1 MQWLP
6 TLATSKPHSSAGLAC
21 PQQPNNPHEPAAGG
35 LSRVALTAVLFAMA
49 VPLESRPRRPTRF
62 VALCSL
68 LGVLASSSHALAEDE
83 ALDAL
88 LDEHVVTGAS
98 KADELAKVAPAT
110 TSVIT
115 AEDMNRFGIRSLA
128 EAIDFLGM
136 GLVTQN
142 PLHSVEVGG
151 RGVLLTSD
159 FGNHVLLV
167 VDGHV
172 FNEPWGGTAY
182 FEQGAGIP
190 LEMIDHIELVLGP
203 GSVLYGGNAMIG
215 VINVVTKRGA
225 AFKGLHLVAG
235 GGVSPEQGRNGS
247 FSSFAPRDLGGSYR
261 VGASIGQP
269 LPFLGPN
276 AEIDAGVE
284 VYAQDG
290 PSFSWGP
297 QIVTNEDGSPR
308 NFGPRTPPGVW
319 AGRIRDQYRTLV
331 PTLYSRLYAGDLSVM
346 FRAEMYKRATPVQG
360 FDQQSTDFDESRS
373 WERDRW
379 ISLDVQYKKRVSQK
393 LSLSF
398 RGYGDAYDY
407 YQQTYNTDST
417 VCAVQTT
424 GPCLFTAKGHSRWLG
439 SEIQA
444 SFDWTGED
452 RYSTLV
458 GLSGTVRN
466 VGGETDSVEANTGQL
481 LDATGKKDVVEVV
494 KAAHLQQRLSPTKFL
509 HFNVGARYDADPR
522 GGARLSPRAA
532 VAFDL
537 WDGAVLKLI
546 YAEAFR
552 PPTFF
557 EALYS
562 SPDQIPNPSI
572 KSEYV
577 RSGEATF
584 EQRFGRNKLLFGF
597 FRTQWSDMLSIE
609 TLPSGVSHY
618 QNVSKIENYGYNG
631 RFEGAVGSFRYGA
644 SIVGAHTRRVTPD
657 EQPLP
662 VAPQVFGNARIAYAL
677 PGSLPVVALA
687 TTFVGARPA
696 DRVLDGNFSPP
707 PRAPA
712 SADIRLTLSQQLRA
726 IPGLSYRIGASYTTG
741 TVVPYVAGPIRA
753 YDPAATMRGPAELTP
768 TVRLLAFATLRYDL
782 DL

>member
-1 MQWLP
+1 
-6 TLATSKPHSSAGLAC
+6 
-21 PQQPNNPHEPAAGG
+21 
-35 LSRVALTAVLFAMA
+35 MA
-49 VPLESRPRRPTRF
+49 VSLQSPTRYSTKL
-62 VALCSL
+62 VAACSL
-68 LGVLASSSHALAEDE
+68 LGILCGASPARAEDE
-83 ALDAL
+83 GLDAL

-115 AEDMNRFGIRSLA
+115 AEDMHRFGIRSIA

-172 FNEPWGGTAY
+172 FNEPWSGTAY

-190 LEMIDHIELVLGP
+190 IELIDHIELVLGP

-225 AFKGLHLVAG
+225 GYRGLHLVAA
-235 GGVSPEQGRNGS
+235 GGVSPAQGRDGT
-247 FSSFAPRDLGGSYR
+247 FTSFAPSDLGGNYR
-261 VGASIGQP
+261 LGAGIGHA

-276 AEIDAGVE
+276 AEINAGAE
-284 VYAQDG
+284 VYAQNG
-290 PSFSWGP
+290 PSFEWGP
-297 QIVTNEDGSPR
+297 QVVTNADGSPR
-308 NFGPRTPPGVW
+308 TFGPRTPEGLW
-319 AGRIRDQYRTLV
+319 GGRINDQYSTLV
-331 PTLYSRLYAGDLSVM
+331 PSLYSRLQIGDLAVM
-346 FRAEMYKRATPVQG
+346 FRTALYERRTPVQG
-360 FDQQSTDFDESRS
+360 FDQQNTDFDEPRS
-373 WERDRW
+373 WERDRF
-379 ISLDVQYKKRVSQK
+379 ISVDVQYKKRVSQK

-417 VCAVQTT
+417 VCAVETV
-424 GPCLFTAKGHSRWLG
+424 GPCQFTGKGHSRWLG
-439 SEIQA
+439 SEVQG

-452 RYSTLV
+452 RYSTLI
-458 GLSGTVRN
+458 GLNGIVRN

-481 LDATGKKDVVEVV
+481 LDATGKNSVTEVV
-494 KAAHLQQRLSPTKFL
+494 KAAYAQQRLSPTTFL

-532 VAFDL
+532 VALDV
-537 WDGAVLKLI
+537 WNGGVLKAI

-577 RSGEATF
+577 RGGEATF
-584 EQRFGRNKLLFGF
+584 EQRFGRNKLLFGV

-609 TLPSGVSHY
+609 TLASGVSQY
-618 QNVSKIENYGYNG
+618 QNVSKIENYGYNA
-631 RFEGAVGSFRYGA
+631 RVEGVVGSFRYGA
-644 SIVGAHTRRVTPD
+644 SIVGAHTRRAIPE

-662 VAPQVFGNARIAYAL
+662 VAPQLFGNARIAYAL
-677 PGSLPVVALA
+677 PGSLPVIALA
-687 TTFVGARPA
+687 TTFVGSRPA
-696 DRVLDGNFSPP
+696 DRLLDGNFSPP

-712 SADIRLTLSQQLRA
+712 SAELRLTVSQALKVV
-726 IPGLSYRIGASYTTG
+726 PGLSYRIATSYTTG
-741 TVVPYVAGPIRA
+741 NVAPYVAGPIQA
-753 YDPAATMRGPAELTP
+753 HDPAATERGPAELTP
-768 TVRLLAFATLRYDL
+768 VVKLVTFATLRYDV